1 MGNVV
6 DYLHWRGDLPF
17 SQNRFNDV
25 DALILAMLSYLP
37 FKGIVPGVNEKAKVS
52 LKETAQRYFSEHPS
66 HKDDPENIELTVSSS
81 MDEGLMQLLKMASQS
96 ARFGDMHLSRY
107 QEKTDFDAGQQFA
120 ALTFSLPNI
129 KRHKVIAF
137 RGTDN
142 TLIGWKEDFEMAYMQ
157 EIPAQESARNYLK
170 RATGFFSGR
179 VSICGHSKG
188 GNLAVYAASCLNR
201 MERTRVS
208 RIINFDG
215 PGFNFSLHPSSS
227 FSHSKAKV
235 VNYVPEESVV
245 GMLMGTVGR
254 REVITSTA
262 KAIYQHNPISWE
274 VKRKEFNPGDLSET
288 AKWLEQTLETWLAEL
303 SIEKRKAFIDALF
316 DILGASEGKII
327 DPKEGLK
334 DINQMI
340 KKFANLDEE
349 TRKMLFEVFTSIT
362 SQAKDT
368 ISKAIKEK
376 LSPDK

>member
-1 MGNVV
+1 
-6 DYLHWRGDLPF
+6 
-17 SQNRFNDV
+17 
-25 DALILAMLSYLP
+25 
-37 FKGIVPGVNEKAKVS
+37 
-52 LKETAQRYFSEHPS
+52 
-66 HKDDPENIELTVSSS
+66 
-81 MDEGLMQLLKMASQS
+81 
-96 ARFGDMHLSRY
+96 
-107 QEKTDFDAGQQFA
+107 
-120 ALTFSLPNI
+120 
-129 KRHKVIAF
+129 
-137 RGTDN
+137 
-142 TLIGWKEDFEMAYMQ
+142 
-157 EIPAQESARNYLK
+157 
-170 RATGFFSGR
+170 
-179 VSICGHSKG
+179 
-188 GNLAVYAASCLNR
+188 
-201 MERTRVS
+201 
-208 RIINFDG
+208 
-215 PGFNFSLHPSSS
+215 
-227 FSHSKAKV
+227 
-235 VNYVPEESVV
+235 
-245 GMLMGTVGR
+245 MGTVGR

-362 SQAKDT
+362 TQAKDT